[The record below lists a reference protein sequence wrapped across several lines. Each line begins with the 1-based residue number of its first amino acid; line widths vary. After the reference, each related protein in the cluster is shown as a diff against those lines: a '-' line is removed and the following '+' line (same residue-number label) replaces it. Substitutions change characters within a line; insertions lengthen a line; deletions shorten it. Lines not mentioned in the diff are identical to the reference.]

1 MLDLRTHP
9 VDAKAVANVSS
20 AYEYAMAEVARGSRY
35 LPSRS
40 HRRTIAAKM
49 IAAAD
54 AGEGDANRL
63 KKAGLDALRN
73 RDVAPLSLAFAA
85 RMPRTFFASE
95 TSNKNAAS
103 NEAAGP
109 SKISP

>member
-1 MLDLRTHP
+1 
-9 VDAKAVANVSS
+9 
-20 AYEYAMAEVARGSRY
+20 
-35 LPSRS
+35 
-40 HRRTIAAKM
+40 M

-85 RMPRTFFASE
+85 RMPRTFFAS
-95 TSNKNAAS
+95 
-103 NEAAGP
+103 
-109 SKISP
+109 